1 LFRFDRDF
9 RWRTGAQ
16 LLPVLCKSSDNF
28 KVTAAALE
36 SAYDKAQNANIT
48 VKGVLLTNPSNPLGT
63 TMDRETLESVIAFVN
78 DKRIHLVCDE
88 IFAGTNFSH
97 PKFIGVSEIIQADLN
112 CDRNLI
118 HIVYSLSKVLGLPGF
133 RVGVVYS
140 YNDEVV
146 ACARKMSSFGLVSTQ
161 TQHFLASLL
170 SDDHFTT
177 KFLAESARRL
187 AERHQVF
194 TSGLAEVGIRCL
206 ESNAGLFCWMDLS
219 SMLKEATAEEELAL
233 WRVIINVVKLN
244 VSPGTSFHCS
254 EPGWFRV
261 CFANIDDEMMWIA
274 LARIRSFVGGANA
287 VRVQAKRKSW
297 QAPRL
302 RLSLSRRYEDRT
314 IMTPRLMSPHSPL
327 VQATT

>member
-1 LFRFDRDF
+1 M
-9 RWRTGAQ
+9 
-16 LLPVLCKSSDNF
+16 
-28 KVTAAALE
+28 TAAALE
-36 SAYDKAQNANIT
+36 SAYDKAQKAHIR

-63 TMDRETLESVIAFVN
+63 TMDRDTLESVIAFVN
-78 DKRIHLVCDE
+78 TKRIHLVCDE

-97 PKFIGVSEIIQADLN
+97 PKFIGVSEIVQSDPN

-140 YNDEVV
+140 YNDDVV

-170 SDDHFTT
+170 ADDDFTS

-187 AERHQVF
+187 AQRHEVF
-194 TSGLAEVGIRCL
+194 TSGLAQVGIRCL
-206 ESNAGLFCWMDLS
+206 ESNAGLFCWMNLS
-219 SMLKEATAEEELAL
+219 SLLKEPTAEEELAL
-233 WRVIINVVKLN
+233 WRMITSEVKLN
-244 VSPGTSFHCS
+244 MSPGTSFHCS

-261 CFANIDDEMMWIA
+261 CFANIDEETMGIA
-274 LARIRSFVGGANA
+274 LARIRSLVG
-287 VRVQAKRKSW
+287 RVNGVQPKRKSL
-297 QAPRL
+297 QVPRL
-302 RLSLSRRYEDRT
+302 RLSLSRRFEDMT

-327 VQATT
+327 VQAAT